1 MSHFL
6 SDDGLL
12 YVWQKLKA
20 LLAGKVDKA
29 DGMGLSSNDFTDA
42 EKTKLA
48 GISTGANKYTHP
60 SYTARS
66 SGLYKVT
73 VDATGHVSAATAAA
87 KADITALGI
96 PAQDTTYSDMTGA
109 STSAAGAH
117 GLVPAP
123 AAGAATRYLRSD
135 GTWQTPPNTTY
146 ADMTGASSSAAGV
159 HGLVPAPAAGAS
171 TRYLRS
177 DGTWAVPPDTT
188 YSDMTAAT
196 ASAAGKH
203 GLVPAP
209 AAGKQGQYL
218 RGDGTWATPTNTTYS
233 AMTGATADAAGKA
246 GLVPAPGAGKQAS
259 FLRGDGTWV
268 VPTDT
273 TYSNAT
279 TSTSGLMSAAD
290 KAKLDG
296 VAAGANKYTLPT
308 ASTTLGGVKTTS
320 SVSSASGYTACPII
334 SGVVYYKDTNTTYS
348 AATTSAAG
356 LMSAA
361 DKSKLDGFGAAST
374 YALKSDIT
382 NVYKY
387 KGSVATA
394 ADLPAS
400 ATAGDV
406 YNVEAD
412 GMNYGWTGS
421 AWDAL
426 GASFTIDAIT
436 NAEIDTILAS

>member
-48 GISTGANKYTHP
+48 GIATGANKYTHP

-109 STSAAGAH
+109 STSAAGTH

-123 AAGAATRYLRSD
+123 AAGAA
-135 GTWQTPPNTTY
+135 
-146 ADMTGASSSAAGV
+146 
-159 HGLVPAPAAGAS
+159 

-246 GLVPAPGAGKQAS
+246 GLVPAPGAGKQVS

-268 VPTDT
+268 VPTNT

-348 AATTSAAG
+348 AATTSSAG

-387 KGSVATA
+387 KGSVAAA

>member
-42 EKTKLA
+42 EKTKLS
-48 GISTGANKYTHP
+48 GIATGANKYTHP

-109 STSAAGAH
+109 SSSAAGVH

-135 GTWQTPPNTTY
+135 GTW
-146 ADMTGASSSAAGV
+146 
-159 HGLVPAPAAGAS
+159 
-171 TRYLRS
+171 
-177 DGTWAVPPDTT
+177 AVPPDTT
-188 YSDMTAAT
+188 YADMTAAT
-196 ASAAGKH
+196 ASAAGTH

-268 VPTDT
+268 VPTNT

-279 TSTSGLMSAAD
+279 TSAAGLMSAAD

-387 KGSVATA
+387 KGSVAAT

-436 NAEIDTILAS
+436 NAEIDAILAS

>member
-29 DGMGLSSNDFTDA
+29 DGMGLSSNDFTTA

-48 GISTGANKYTHP
+48 GIATGANKYTHP

-109 STSAAGAH
+109 STSAAGTH

-146 ADMTGASSSAAGV
+146 ADMTGASTSAAGV
-159 HGLVPAPAAGAS
+159 
-171 TRYLRS
+171 
-177 DGTWAVPPDTT
+177 
-188 YSDMTAAT
+188 
-196 ASAAGKH
+196 H

-268 VPTDT
+268 VPTNT

-279 TSTSGLMSAAD
+279 TSTAGLMSAAD

-387 KGSVATA
+387 KGSVAAT

>member
-73 VDATGHVSAATAAA
+73 VDATGHVSAAAAVA

-96 PAQDTTYSDMTGA
+96 PAQDTTYSDMT
-109 STSAAGAH
+109 
-117 GLVPAP
+117 
-123 AAGAATRYLRSD
+123 
-135 GTWQTPPNTTY
+135 
-146 ADMTGASSSAAGV
+146 
-159 HGLVPAPAAGAS
+159 
-171 TRYLRS
+171 
-177 DGTWAVPPDTT
+177 
-188 YSDMTAAT
+188 AAT
-196 ASAAGKH
+196 ASAAGTH

-233 AMTGATADAAGKA
+233 VMTGATADAAGKT
-246 GLVPAPGAGKQAS
+246 GLVPAPGAGKQVS

-268 VPTDT
+268 VPTNT

-279 TSTSGLMSAAD
+279 TSTAGLMSAAD

-296 VAAGANKYTLPT
+296 VATGANKYTLPT

-374 YALKSDIT
+374 YALKSEIT

-387 KGSVATA
+387 KGSVAA
-394 ADLPAS
+394 VANLPAS

-426 GASFTIDAIT
+426 GASFTVDAIT